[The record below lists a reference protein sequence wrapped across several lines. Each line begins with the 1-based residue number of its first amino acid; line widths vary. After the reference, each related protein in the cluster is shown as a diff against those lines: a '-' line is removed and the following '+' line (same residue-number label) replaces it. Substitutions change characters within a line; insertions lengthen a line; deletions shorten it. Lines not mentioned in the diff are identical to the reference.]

1 MNRENWLKPI
11 SKEDVA
17 KFAYQNMNLEQIMML
32 NESEEENYG
41 KFFQVGGFTNEH
53 VGGWGSANKYLNPI
67 ALGEYGPLDVDPYA
81 ETTVDDIKQLFS
93 GNENLISIY
102 LAWVAFVSSKNKGRM
117 IDGKTYEECFSNAC
131 NDYIDLLRKSQI
143 GEIERKANEKRSCV
157 KSFVGQLN
165 SVKTSEEVEQA
176 QE

>member
-11 SKEDVA
+11 SKEEVA
-17 KFAYQNMNLEQIMML
+17 KFAYQNMNLDQIMVL

-53 VGGWGSANKYLNPI
+53 VGGWGSANKYLSPL

-102 LAWVAFVSSKNKGRM
+102 LSWVAFVSGKNQGRM
-117 IDGKTYEECFSNAC
+117 IDGKTYEEGFAKAC
-131 NDYIDLLRKSQI
+131 NDYIELQRKSQI
-143 GEIERKANEKRSCV
+143 GEIERNAKEKKVCV
-157 KSFVGQLN
+157 QSFVSQLEK
-165 SVKTSEEVEQA
+165 SKTSAGVDKV